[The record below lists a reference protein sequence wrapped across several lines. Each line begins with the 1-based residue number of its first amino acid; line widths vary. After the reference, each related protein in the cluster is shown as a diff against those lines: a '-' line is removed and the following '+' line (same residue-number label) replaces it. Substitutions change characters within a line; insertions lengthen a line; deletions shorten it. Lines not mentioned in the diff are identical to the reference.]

1 MTALLVHQSRDVRR
15 KTRIHKAITVSE
27 SKGSKEVKALFGSGA
42 SESFIR
48 ANIARE
54 FSSPARLPN
63 PKTFE
68 MGRGTLK
75 VTRAMIGDVQ
85 LSGATL
91 FATLL
96 VVPNLTEE
104 LILGADFFQRWKIR
118 LNPENEDVILDQDA
132 LKLKLV

>member
-1 MTALLVHQSRDVRR
+1 MGL
-15 KTRIHKAITVSE
+15 IYKAIKVSGN
-27 SKGSKEVKALFGSGA
+27 KGTKDVKALFDTGA

-48 ANIARE
+48 ADIAKE
-54 FSSPARLPN
+54 LSSPARLPN
-63 PKTFE
+63 HKEFE

-75 VTRAMIGDVQ
+75 VRRAIIGDIQ
-85 LSGATL
+85 LDGATL

-96 VVPNLTEE
+96 IVPNLTEE

-118 LNPENEDVILDQDA
+118 LNPENEQVILDQDA

>member
-1 MTALLVHQSRDVRR
+1 MGLIYKAVRL
-15 KTRIHKAITVSE
+15 SGN
-27 SKGSKEVKALFGSGA
+27 KGSKEVRALFDSGSL
-42 SESFIR
+42 ESFIR
-48 ANIARE
+48 ADIAKRL
-54 FSSPARLPN
+54 SSPTRLPN

-85 LSGATL
+85 LNGATL
-91 FATLL
+91 FATLR

-118 LNPENEDVILDQDA
+118 LNPENEEVLLNQDA

>member
-1 MTALLVHQSRDVRR
+1 MGLIYKV
-15 KTRIHKAITVSE
+15 ITVTGN
-27 SKGSKEVKALFGSGA
+27 KGSKEVKALFDSGA
-42 SESFIR
+42 SESFTR
-48 ANIARE
+48 ADIAE
-54 FSSPARLPN
+54 ELSSPTRLPN

-75 VTRAMIGDVQ
+75 ATRAMIGDVQ
-85 LSGATL
+85 LNGATL

-104 LILGADFFQRWKIR
+104 LILGADFFQRWKVR
-118 LNPENEDVILDQDA
+118 LNPENEEVILDKDA

>member
-1 MTALLVHQSRDVRR
+1 MGLIYKNVKLSGN
-15 KTRIHKAITVSE
+15 
-27 SKGSKEVKALFGSGA
+27 KGSKEVKALFDSGA

-48 ANIARE
+48 ADIAKE
-54 FSSPARLPN
+54 LSSPTRLPN
-63 PKTFE
+63 PKSFE
-68 MGRGTLK
+68 MGRGILK
-75 VTRAMIGDVQ
+75 VSRAMIGDVQ
-85 LSGATL
+85 LNGASL

-118 LNPENEDVILDQDA
+118 LNPENEEVVLDQDA

>member
-1 MTALLVHQSRDVRR
+1 MGLIYKVI
-15 KTRIHKAITVSE
+15 KVSGN
-27 SKGSKEVKALFGSGA
+27 KGSKEVKALFGSGA
-42 SESFIR
+42 SESFIS
-48 ANIARE
+48 ADVARQV
-54 FSSPARLPN
+54 SSAIRLPN

-75 VTRAMIGDVQ
+75 VTRAMIGDVF
-85 LSGATL
+85 LDGTAL

-118 LNPENEDVILDQDA
+118 LNPENEEIILDQDA

>member
-1 MTALLVHQSRDVRR
+1 MIRYKVTKVIKVAGNRGSR
-15 KTRIHKAITVSE
+15 
-27 SKGSKEVKALFGSGA
+27 EVKALFDSGA
-42 SESFIR
+42 PESFIR
-48 ANIARE
+48 ADIARE
-54 FSSPARLPN
+54 IASPTHLPN

-85 LSGATL
+85 LNGASL

-118 LNPENEDVILDQDA
+118 LNPENEDIVLDQDA

>member
-1 MTALLVHQSRDVRR
+1 MGLIY
-15 KTRIHKAITVSE
+15 KIIKVSGN
-27 SKGSKEVKALFGSGA
+27 KGSKEVKALFDSGA

-48 ANIARE
+48 ADLAKE
-54 FSSPARLPN
+54 LSSPTRLPN

-75 VTRAMIGDVQ
+75 VARAMIGDVQ
-85 LSGATL
+85 LNGVAL

-118 LNPENEDVILDQDA
+118 LNPENKEVILDQDA
-132 LKLKLV
+132 LKLKLVSSN

>member
-1 MTALLVHQSRDVRR
+1 MGLIY
-15 KTRIHKAITVSE
+15 KTIKVSGN
-27 SKGSKEVKALFGSGA
+27 KGSKEVKALFDSGA

-48 ANIARE
+48 ADIAKE
-54 FSSPARLPN
+54 IASPTKLPN

-68 MGRGTLK
+68 MGRGSLK

-85 LSGATL
+85 LNGANL

-96 VVPNLTEE
+96 IVPNLTEE

-118 LNPENEDVILDQDA
+118 LNPENEEVILDQEA

>member
-1 MTALLVHQSRDVRR
+1 MIGVYKFIKLYGN
-15 KTRIHKAITVSE
+15 
-27 SKGSKEVKALFGSGA
+27 KGTKEVKALFDSGA

-48 ANIARE
+48 ADIAKE
-54 FSSPARLPN
+54 LASPTRLPN

-68 MGRGTLK
+68 MGRGSLK

-85 LSGATL
+85 LNGSSL

-96 VVPNLTEE
+96 VVSNLSEE

-118 LNPENEDVILDQDA
+118 LNPENEEFILDKDA

>member
-1 MTALLVHQSRDVRR
+1 MGLIYKIVTVAGNKSS
-15 KTRIHKAITVSE
+15 KA
-27 SKGSKEVKALFGSGA
+27 VKALFDSGA

-48 ANIARE
+48 ADIAKQLA
-54 FSSPARLPN
+54 SLTKLPN

-68 MGRGTLK
+68 MGRGNLK
-75 VTRAMIGDVQ
+75 VTRAMIGDVR
-85 LSGATL
+85 LNGATL
-91 FATLL
+91 FVTLL

-118 LNPENEDVILDQDA
+118 LQPENEEIILDQDA

>member
-1 MTALLVHQSRDVRR
+1 MGLIYKVI
-15 KTRIHKAITVSE
+15 KVSGN
-27 SKGSKEVKALFGSGA
+27 KGSKEVKALFDSGA

-48 ANIARE
+48 ADVAKQL
-54 FSSPARLPN
+54 SSAIRLPN

-68 MGRGTLK
+68 LGRGTLK
-75 VTRAMIGDVQ
+75 VKRAMIGDVF
-85 LSGATL
+85 LNGTAL
-91 FATLL
+91 FTTLL

-118 LNPENEDVILDQDA
+118 LNPESEEVILDQDA

>member
-1 MTALLVHQSRDVRR
+1 MIRY
-15 KTRIHKAITVSE
+15 KATKVIKVAGN
-27 SKGSKEVKALFGSGA
+27 KGSKEVKALFDSGA

-48 ANIARE
+48 ADIAKE
-54 FSSPARLPN
+54 LSSPTRLPN

-75 VTRAMIGDVQ
+75 VTRAMLGDVQ
-85 LSGATL
+85 LNGATL

-104 LILGADFFQRWKIR
+104 LILGADFFQRWKVR
-118 LNPENEDVILDQDA
+118 LNPENEEVILDKDS

>member
-1 MTALLVHQSRDVRR
+1 MGLIY
-15 KTRIHKAITVSE
+15 KTIKVSGN
-27 SKGSKEVKALFGSGA
+27 KGSKEVKTLFDSGA

-48 ANIARE
+48 ADIAKE
-54 FSSPARLPN
+54 LSSPTRLPN

-68 MGRGTLK
+68 MGRGTIK
-75 VTRAMIGDVQ
+75 VTRAMLGDVQ
-85 LSGATL
+85 LNGATL

-104 LILGADFFQRWKIR
+104 LILGADFFQRWKVR
-118 LNPENEDVILDQDA
+118 LNPENEEVILDKDA

>member
-1 MTALLVHQSRDVRR
+1 MGLIY
-15 KTRIHKAITVSE
+15 KTIKVSGN
-27 SKGSKEVKALFGSGA
+27 KGSKEVKTLFDSGA

-48 ANIARE
+48 ADIAKE
-54 FSSPARLPN
+54 LSSPTRLPN

-75 VTRAMIGDVQ
+75 VTRAMLGDVQ
-85 LSGATL
+85 LNGATL

-104 LILGADFFQRWKIR
+104 LILGADFFQRWKVR
-118 LNPENEDVILDQDA
+118 LNPENEEVILDKDA

>member
-1 MTALLVHQSRDVRR
+1 MGLIY
-15 KTRIHKAITVSE
+15 KTLKLSGN
-27 SKGSKEVKALFGSGA
+27 KGSKDVKALFDSGA

-48 ANIARE
+48 ADIAKE
-54 FSSPARLPN
+54 LSSPTRLPN
-63 PKTFE
+63 PKSFE

-75 VTRAMIGDVQ
+75 VSRAMIGDVQ
-85 LSGATL
+85 VNGASL

-118 LNPENEDVILDQDA
+118 LNPENEEVILDQDA

>member
-1 MTALLVHQSRDVRR
+1 MGL
-15 KTRIHKAITVSE
+15 IYKAVKVSGN
-27 SKGSKEVKALFGSGA
+27 KGSKEVKALFDSGA

-48 ANIARE
+48 ADIAKE
-54 FSSPARLPN
+54 LSSPTRLPN
-63 PKTFE
+63 PKSFE

-75 VTRAMIGDVQ
+75 VSRAMIGDVQ
-85 LSGATL
+85 LNGASL

-118 LNPENEDVILDQDA
+118 LNPEDEEVILDQDA